1 MSRQPRDAASPRR
14 ALITGAGGGIGA
26 AIARVL
32 HAGGAMVIVTD
43 TDLDAA
49 RVVADGIEGAEAVH
63 LDVRSEQSVRTA
75 IGSVTSRHGPLDIL
89 VNNAAV
95 CSNLDFESVPE
106 PVWSADVDVVLGGA
120 IRLCQAVLP
129 GMREAGRGA
138 VVNVASVNGHR
149 YFGNDTYS
157 AAKAG
162 LLNLT
167 RGLAVQYGPYGV
179 RVNSVSPGTIAT
191 PIWEERLA
199 TDPDA
204 LDRAVPWYPMGRVGT
219 VDDVAEAVAFLAGD
233 RASWINGIDLPVDG
247 GLLAG
252 SRAMAVDIG
261 AAVVDTGW
269 PPPAVRRTGDGIRD
283 GG

>member
-1 MSRQPRDAASPRR
+1 MSSGPRDTAAPRR

-26 AIARVL
+26 AIARTL
-32 HAGGAMVIVTD
+32 HAGGAAVIVTD
-43 TDLDAA
+43 VDLDAA
-49 RVVADGIEGAEAVH
+49 RAVADGIEGAEAVH
-63 LDVRSEQSVRTA
+63 LDVRSETSVRAA
-75 IGSVTSRHGPLDIL
+75 IGAITARHGPLDVL

-95 CSNLDFESVPE
+95 CGNIAFESTPE
-106 PVWSADVDVVLGGA
+106 PVWSGDLDVVLGGA

-149 YFGNDTYS
+149 YFGNDAYG

-162 LLNLT
+162 LINLT

-179 RVNSVSPGTIAT
+179 RVNAVSPGTIAT
-191 PIWEERLA
+191 PVWDERLA
-199 TDPDA
+199 ADPHA

-233 RASWINGIDLPVDG
+233 RASWITGIDLPVDG

-261 AAVVDTGW
+261 AAVVDAG
-269 PPPAVRRTGDGIRD
+269 
-283 GG
+283 

>member
-1 MSRQPRDAASPRR
+1 MSSGPRDAAPPRR

-26 AIARVL
+26 VIARL
-32 HAGGAMVIVTD
+32 FHAEGAAVIVTD
-43 TDLDAA
+43 VDLDAA
-49 RVVADGIEGAEAVH
+49 RAVADGIGGAEAVH
-63 LDVRSEQSVRTA
+63 LDVRSEESVRSA

-95 CSNLDFESVPE
+95 CANIDFESVPE
-106 PVWSADVDVVLGGA
+106 SVWSIDLDVVLGGT
-120 IRLCQAVLP
+120 IRMCQAVLP
-129 GMREAGRGA
+129 GMREARRGV

-149 YFGNDTYS
+149 YFGNDAYS

-162 LLNLT
+162 LINLT

-191 PIWEERLA
+191 PIWADRLA
-199 TDPDA
+199 ADPHA
-204 LDRAVPWYPMGRVGT
+204 LERAVPWYPMGRVGT
-219 VDDVAEAVAFLAGD
+219 MDDVAEAVAFLASN

-261 AAVVDTGW
+261 AAVVD
-269 PPPAVRRTGDGIRD
+269 V
-283 GG
+283 